1 MNTQKDESQPITIR
15 SLQVTVSSQN
25 PQDDL
30 FRNINEQSKIVIETD
45 LTVEDG
51 KRQVE
56 PFKPQN

>member
-1 MNTQKDESQPITIR
+1 M
-15 SLQVTVSSQN
+15 TVSSQN

-45 LTVEDG
+45 LTVEG
-51 KRQVE
+51 GTRQVE